1 MQAKQRATLGA
12 CVVLAAALAG
22 CSGDDEGGS
31 GNGDN
36 MFGNADPNNRPDLG
50 DQAGNGAT
58 QGGCADGLARTSRVT
73 PRVILVVD
81 GSCSMSTDYPA
92 SGESA
97 TQCTNNRNSRWA
109 ALRDALVGQNGVVR
123 RLEGV
128 VEFGLVVYG
137 TQRECPLTSDPIE
150 PRLGNFDAI
159 DGVLGGT
166 PPGQFTPT
174 GAALDWVYDNLI
186 LGDEADSEAGP
197 EIVILATDGE
207 PNSCGDANT
216 NYQPSVDAL
225 NKGTGMGVTTRV
237 ISLAN
242 AAGEFHDHLQQLA
255 DIGGG
260 PGSRLYEPNTPE
272 ELAADLEGLVGGAV
286 NCDVALNGRIT
297 PGMECVGTVK
307 LNGET
312 LECNGDNGWTLID
325 QRHIRLQGDA
335 CDQLMSTASG
345 NVEAFFP
352 CGVFMV
358 D

>member
-1 MQAKQRATLGA
+1 
-12 CVVLAAALAG
+12 
-22 CSGDDEGGS
+22 
-31 GNGDN
+31 
-36 MFGNADPNNRPDLG
+36 MFGNADPNGNRPDLSGGNAGSPPTG
-50 DQAGNGAT
+50 D
-58 QGGCADGLARTSRVT
+58 GCADGIARTSRVT

-97 TQCTNNRNSRWA
+97 TECTNNDNSRWA
-109 ALRDALVGQNGVVR
+109 ALRNALVGQNGIVR
-123 RLEGV
+123 QLEGV

-150 PRLGNFDAI
+150 PGIGNFNEI
-159 DGVLGGT
+159 DGVLGDE
-166 PPGQFTPT
+166 PPGQYTPT
-174 GAALDWVYDNLI
+174 GAALDWVYENLI
-186 LGDEADSEAGP
+186 IGDEADSERGP
-197 EIVILATDGE
+197 ELVILATDGE

-216 NYQPSVDAL
+216 NYQPSIDAL

-260 PGSRLYEPNTPE
+260 PGSQLYEPTTPQQ
-272 ELAADLEGLVGGAV
+272 LADNLASLVGGAV

-297 PGMECVGTVK
+297 PGQECEGRVT
-307 LNGET
+307 LNGDE
-312 LECNGDNGWTLID
+312 LECNGDDGWTIID
-325 QRHIRLQGDA
+325 SRHIRLQGEA
-335 CDQLMSTASG
+335 CEQLMSTASG